1 MINKKESVLMKN
13 AVNGLNALVL
23 LLFVLPQTLGAER
36 FNVRDFG
43 AQGDG
48 LTLDTEAI
56 NAAVDAA
63 AELGGGTVYFPAG
76 VYPSFSIRLQSN
88 IRLLLDMGATLLAA
102 APEDY
107 PGLGYDVAE
116 PNVWGDS
123 LEYQDFG
130 HSHWKNSLIW
140 GIGLENIVIEGHG
153 LIDGKGLV
161 RHGSRKPGL
170 GNKAIALKECR
181 NVTIRDLRIFR
192 AGHFAILPTGVD
204 NMTIDNLKID
214 SNRDGIN
221 IDCCKNVR
229 ITNCQIN
236 TPNDDAI
243 VLKSSFGLGYARVTE
258 QVTISNCHVSGY
270 DLGSMLDGS
279 YQTTQE
285 AAPDKGAVTGRI
297 KMGTES
303 NGGFKNITISNVTFD
318 HCRGFALESVDGA
331 LMEDISISNITMR
344 NILDSGFFIRLGRR
358 MRGPEG
364 VEVGSTARIQ
374 ISNVTMT
381 GVPPRYCAM
390 IMGIPGHP
398 VEGVRISNVQMLVD
412 GGAPASQ
419 AAVVVPENEEGYPDP
434 MYFGDLPAYGFFI
447 RHVRDLQMDNIQVQT
462 KQADG
467 RPAFVLDDVSDVRL
481 SNIRSGA
488 SDKGQALVLR
498 DVREALL
505 LDFDG
510 WKRRAFKEVKS
521 QGF

>member
-1 MINKKESVLMKN
+1 
-13 AVNGLNALVL
+13 
-23 LLFVLPQTLGAER
+23 
-36 FNVRDFG
+36 
-43 AQGDG
+43 
-48 LTLDTEAI
+48 I
-56 NAAVDAA
+56 NAAVNAA
-63 AELGGGTVYFPAG
+63 AEVGGGTVYFPAG
-76 VYPSFSIRLQSN
+76 VYPSFSIRLQSD
-88 IRLLLDMGATLLAA
+88 IRLYLDMGTTLLAA
-102 APEDY
+102 SPEDY
-107 PGLGYDVAE
+107 PGLGYDL
-116 PNVWGDS
+116 PDSNVWGDS

-161 RHGSRKPGL
+161 RHGSRKPGV
-170 GNKAIALKECR
+170 GNKAIALKDCR

-192 AGHFAILPTGVD
+192 AGHFGLLPTGVN
-204 NMTIDNLKID
+204 NMTLDNLKID

-243 VLKSSFGLGYARVTE
+243 VLKSSYALGNARVTE

-270 DLGSMLDGS
+270 DLGTMLDGT

-297 KMGTES
+297 KLGTES
-303 NGGFKNITISNVTFD
+303 NGGFKNISISNVTFD
-318 HCRGFALESVDGA
+318 HCRGFALETVDGA
-331 LMEDISISNITMR
+331 LMEDITITNITMR
-344 NILDSGFFIRLGRR
+344 NILDSGIFIRLGRR

-364 VEVGSTARIQ
+364 VAVGSTARIQ

-412 GGAPASQ
+412 GGAPATQ

-447 RHVRDLQMDNIQVQT
+447 RHAADLQLDNIQVQT
-462 KQADG
+462 RNKDG
-467 RPAFVLDDVSDVRL
+467 RPAFVLEDVSNVRL
-481 SNIRSGA
+481 SNISSGA

-498 DVREALL
+498 DVRGALL
-505 LDFDG
+505 LDFDA
-510 WKRRAFKEVKS
+510 WPRREFKQVKV
-521 QGF
+521 QAL